1 MDSVEKKIDYEIE
14 QFWFSLKKSMINLY
28 DTSLFKRPI
37 DKWSDNLN
45 NLQKKADYN
54 SIERH
59 IIYYISLYA
68 YDLMR
73 LNDNYHINILSTN
86 IKRWDKI
93 CIKNKIYCERN
104 NKYIN
109 LTFVLLNI
117 YEYLMDKYDTSEYNH
132 IFQEIELILVFNNYN
147 KLLEFVFEYKCP
159 SIIDKL
165 LEYDNSI
172 LETINKLKNSKLIY
186 PIKGKKI
193 FKLLNI
199 RL

>member
-1 MDSVEKKIDYEIE
+1 
-14 QFWFSLKKSMINLY
+14 MINLY
-28 DTSLFKRPI
+28 DKSLFKRPI
-37 DKWSDNLN
+37 DKWSNNLN
-45 NLQKKADYN
+45 NLQKKSDYN
-54 SIERH
+54 EIEKY

-93 CIKNKIYCERN
+93 CIKNKIYCKRN
-104 NKYIN
+104 NRYIN

-117 YEYLMDKYDTSEYNH
+117 YEYLMNKYDKSEYKH
-132 IFQEIELILVFNNYN
+132 IFQEIELILVFNNFN
-147 KLLEFVFEYKCP
+147 KLLEYALSHKCP

-165 LEYDNSI
+165 LEYDNTI
-172 LETINKLKNSKLIY
+172 IDYINKLNNSELKY

-193 FKLLNI
+193 FKLLKLN
-199 RL
+199 L

>member
-1 MDSVEKKIDYEIE
+1 MDNVEKKIDYEIE
-14 QFWFSLKKSMINLY
+14 LFWFSLKDSMINLY
-28 DTSLFKRPI
+28 SKSLFKRPI

-45 NLQKKADYN
+45 NLQKKSKYN
-54 SIERH
+54 EIEKH

-73 LNDNYHINILSTN
+73 LNNNYHINILSSN

-93 CIKNKIYCERN
+93 CLKNKIYCSRN

-117 YEYLMDKYDTSEYNH
+117 YEYLMEKYDTSEYIH
-132 IFQEIELILVFNNYN
+132 IFQEIELILVFNNFD
-147 KLLEFVFEYKCP
+147 KLLEYALTHKCP

-165 LEYDNSI
+165 LKYEPKIIDD
-172 LETINKLKNSKLIY
+172 INKIKNVKLYY

-199 RL
+199 KL